1 MANSIIENTKECF
14 ICKNPRVQQ
23 HHIYKG
29 NKCRKIAD
37 QEGLWVWLCPEHHR
51 QVHLDRKLDV
61 AFMRLGQ
68 RKFEE
73 THTRDEFREKFIKS
87 YLED

>member
-1 MANSIIENTKECF
+1 MAKSIIDNTKECF

-37 QEGLWVWLCPEHHR
+37 QEGLWVWLCRYHHN
-51 QVHLDRKLDV
+51 QVHHDREVDLTL
-61 AFMRLGQ
+61 MRLGQ
-68 RKFEE
+68 QEYEK
-73 THTRDEFREKFIKS
+73 THTREEFREKFIKS
-87 YLED
+87 YL